1 MAIDAK
7 VSFLQQIEKSC
18 AEKLTMADIERLMII
33 ISDVLEDFDMREN
46 RKWEKEEKD
55 DLLDCFLASMRV
67 QGRSEK
73 TIARYAYLIGKFMKF
88 AKAPTRR
95 ITAYHVRNWLS
106 KEKERGIQESTLESN
121 RQVLSAY
128 FGWLKREELIERNP
142 MANVG
147 TIKVPK
153 KKKKIYSPIDMQ
165 LLYKSCDNPR
175 DRAIIH
181 FLQATG
187 CRVSE
192 MTELNRDQIDLKR
205 QECIVHGKGDKER
218 TVFFDSVTAMYLDEY
233 MSGRRDKNPAL
244 FVGKGTK
251 RLQPGG
257 VRTALKRIA
266 KMAGVKHVHPHKF
279 RRTLATELARHGMP
293 IQEVSHLLGHEKL
306 DTTMQYVVQQKDD
319 VKNDYRRYA

>member
-18 AEKLTMADIERLMII
+18 AEQLTMADIERLMII
-33 ISDVLEDFDMREN
+33 VSDVLEDFDMREN
-46 RKWEKEEKD
+46 KKWEAEEKD
-55 DLLDCFLASMRV
+55 DLLDCFISSMRV

-73 TIARYAYLIGKFMKF
+73 TIARYEYLIGRFMKF

-106 KEKERGIQESTLESN
+106 SEKARGIQESTLEGS
-121 RQVLSAY
+121 RQVLSSY

-142 MANVG
+142 IANVG

-153 KKKKIYSPIDMQ
+153 KKKKTYTPVDME
-165 LLYKSCDNPR
+165 LLFKHCRNLR

-181 FLQATG
+181 FLQTTG

-192 MTELNRDQIDLKR
+192 MTELNRDQIDLQN

-218 TVFFDSVTAMYLDEY
+218 VVYFDSVTAMILEEYLN
-233 MSGRRDKNPAL
+233 GRTDDNPAL
-244 FVGKGTK
+244 FAGKGAK

-257 VRTALKRIA
+257 VRNMLKKIA
-266 KMAGVKHVHPHKF
+266 KDAGVEHVHPHKF

-319 VKNDYRRYA
+319 VRNDYRRYA